1 MIDALAAVFTAVAVP
16 LREQFSGITVT
27 GELSDT
33 AAEFPCVQIEE
44 TGNLPTQQDSG
55 PDSLYALVTYRIRV
69 YSGLQEGRVKQA
81 RDILAAIDGILEPL
95 NLRRKTY
102 LSTSG
107 LYNNSAYCIDATYTG
122 CIGADGKIY
131 RR

>member
-27 GELSDT
+27 GELSDA

-55 PDSLYALVTYRIRV
+55 SDSLYALVTYRIRI

-81 RDILAAIDGILEPL
+81 REILEAIDRILEPL

-107 LYNNSAYCIDATYTG
+107 LYNNSAYCIDTTYTG